1 MTPHKAAAIAMWA
14 CFDYTA
20 PHPPEEA
27 ATRFITQLEQLG
39 YTITAKEPK

>member
-14 CFDYTA
+14 CFDYAA

-27 ATRFITQLEQLG
+27 ATIFLHHLATLG
-39 YTITAKEPK
+39 YTITEMDKT